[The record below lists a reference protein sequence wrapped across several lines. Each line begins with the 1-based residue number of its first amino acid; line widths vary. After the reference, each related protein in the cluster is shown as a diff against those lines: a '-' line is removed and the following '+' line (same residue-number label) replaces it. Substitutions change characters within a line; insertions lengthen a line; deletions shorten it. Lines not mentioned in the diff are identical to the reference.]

1 MNKLTHSL
9 KVNILFAIIAVSL
22 IAAAILVNAIVLRLS
37 ERHNLHFDL
46 TAGAIYEIGSE
57 TRAFLASLDTP
68 VQIYVLSD
76 EGGFSGDRYLIQAKR
91 IIDQYPHYSGNVT
104 LEYIDYASNPMFA
117 VNFPEFPLSHGD
129 LIIQSGDRVRHLPSV
144 NLFYFTA
151 APNGSISIVSSRA
164 EEALT
169 SSIMSVVSEESVKI
183 ALLTGN
189 GASGGSLFA
198 SLLADN
204 NYEVH
209 TESLTT
215 AILDEY
221 DAALLFAPTID
232 LSESVIRNLEAF
244 LYNNGQ
250 YGKLLFYTANAT
262 QGSLPNLEMFLSEWG
277 IGLSD
282 GAVFE
287 TNADRTYQFQ
297 PFYPIAG
304 YEPGSLTYAS
314 QLKDM
319 LRDPSM
325 PFLMPLA
332 KPMEVLFTSRDGYF
346 VETLLYFSET
356 SGVRPSDAG
365 EVFNAEQA
373 SRFGPMPALVISGY
387 FARSAEGAELSSSII
402 ASSSTAM
409 LDGIAL
415 QNTSLNNAE
424 YLLNLFGDLSGREN
438 IVNIQP
444 KSLTGR
450 TLGITSAE
458 ASTLGIVLVG
468 IVPLAILIAGIV
480 LWLIRR
486 YK

>member
-1 MNKLTHSL
+1 MLKKLSPSIKT
-9 KVNILFAIIAVSL
+9 NTLFAVIVATL
-22 IAAAILVNAIVLRLS
+22 IATVILVNAIVLNLS
-37 ERHNLHFDL
+37 ERNNLHFDL
-46 TAGAIYEIGSE
+46 TAGALYEIGNE
-57 TRAFLASLDTP
+57 TRTFLASLDSP

-76 EGGFSGDRYLIQAKR
+76 EGGFSGDRYLVQAKR
-91 IIDQYPHYSGNVT
+91 IIDQYPHYSHNIT
-104 LEYIDYASNPMFA
+104 LEYIDYASNPTFA

-129 LIIQSGDRVRHLPSV
+129 LLIQSGDRVRHLPSV

-151 APNGSISIVSSRA
+151 PPEGNLTIVSSRA

-169 SSIMSVVSEESVKI
+169 SAIISVVSDENIKV

-198 SLLADN
+198 SLLVDN
-204 NYEVH
+204 NYEVQ
-209 TESLTT
+209 TVSLTT
-215 AILDEY
+215 AIPNEY
-221 DAALLFAPTID
+221 DAALLFSPTID
-232 LSESVIRNLEAF
+232 LSESVIRNLEDF
-244 LYNNGQ
+244 LYNDGQ
-250 YGKLLFYTANAT
+250 YGKLLFYTASAQ
-262 QGSLPNLEMFLSEWG
+262 QGELPNLERFLSEWG

-297 PFYPIAG
+297 PFYPTAV
-304 YEPGSLTYAS
+304 YEPGKFT
-314 QLKDM
+314 DM

-325 PFLMPLA
+325 PFLMPLS
-332 KPMEVLFTSRDGYF
+332 KPMDILFTSRDGYF

-365 EVFNAEQA
+365 EDFNADHA
-373 SRFGPMPALVISGY
+373 TRFGPMPALVTSGF
-387 FARSAEGAELSSSII
+387 FARSPDDAELSSTIV

-424 YLLNLFGDLSGREN
+424 YLLNLFSEILGIEN
-438 IVNIQP
+438 RINIQA
-444 KSLTGR
+444 KSLAGR
-450 TLGITSAE
+450 TLGITSAQ

-468 IVPLAILIAGIV
+468 VIPPGILVAGIV
-480 LWLIRR
+480 LWIVRR